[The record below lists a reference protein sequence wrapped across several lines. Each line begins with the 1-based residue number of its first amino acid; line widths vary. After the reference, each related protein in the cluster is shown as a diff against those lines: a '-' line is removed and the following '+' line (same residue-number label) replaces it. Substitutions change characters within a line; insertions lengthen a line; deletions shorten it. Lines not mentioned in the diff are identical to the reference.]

1 MGYDK
6 GYDSVASSAAATASS
21 AAASAPATA
30 TTADDEYQD
39 ISDTELD
46 NSATVAAARKRDHRA
61 YSDADPA
68 SDSITGPRIRRLRLE
83 TRAATHPAA
92 DPFEVNEDDNNRRVD
107 VPDRLP
113 PRFHLALDS
122 PVFSQGLL
130 DIVNIPGD
138 VSTWRPREYYYSLV
152 NFADG
157 KLHRHVGT
165 GSWVLVPLRVGS
177 DDSALR
183 ALANGLEGIVF
194 QVAEGCLSTNGRGNV
209 VPRAP
214 GPRTPMIP
222 NAKPLDDLHAR
233 ATSMCLVVDKSR
245 QKIVAT
251 PEGLLMMH
259 KRREDVLYNSYLVKV
274 PSAVSVSQLRDGLT
288 ALHRAVLAGPLV

>member
-1 MGYDK
+1 
-6 GYDSVASSAAATASS
+6 V
-21 AAASAPATA
+21 
-30 TTADDEYQD
+30 
-39 ISDTELD
+39 D

-83 TRAATHPAA
+83 ARTATQPAA
-92 DPFEVNEDDNNRRVD
+92 DPFEVNEDDNNRRVNL
-107 VPDRLP
+107 PAPP
-113 PRFHLALDS
+113 PRFHKALDS

-138 VSTWRPREYYYSLV
+138 ISTWRPREHYYGQV

-157 KLHRHVGT
+157 NLNRPRHVGT
-165 GSWVLVPLRVGS
+165 GTWVLVPLRVRD